1 MEFLCCLNF
10 ILDLH
15 VLNHILGHN
24 LTDTALQSWN
34 THFAFTF
41 LRTDVILFYHLRVNY
56 RYEKIALFHC
66 MNFR

>member
-15 VLNHILGHN
+15 VLNHIL
-24 LTDTALQSWN
+24 DTPLQSWN

-41 LRTDVILFYHLRVNY
+41 LSIDVILFVT
-56 RYEKIALFHC
+56 E
-66 MNFR
+66 NFII